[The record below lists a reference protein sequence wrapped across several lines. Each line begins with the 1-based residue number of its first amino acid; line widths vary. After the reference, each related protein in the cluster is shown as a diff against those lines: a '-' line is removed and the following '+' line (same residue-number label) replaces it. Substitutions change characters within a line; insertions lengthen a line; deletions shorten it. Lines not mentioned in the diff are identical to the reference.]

1 MSGLNRLEIGPGF
14 VNDQRASCD
23 MVTFGLGG
31 RNASNVK
38 KWEAFAQKS
47 AQQWKNYVPVATRTR
62 SKTRKSASR
71 KSASRKS
78 ASRKSASRKS
88 ASRKSASR
96 KSASRRSASRR

>member
-1 MSGLNRLEIGPGF
+1 MSGLNRLVIGPGF

-31 RNASNVK
+31 RSASNAH
-38 KWEAFAQKS
+38 KWEAFAKKS

-62 SKTRKSASR
+62 SKT
-71 KSASRKS
+71 

-96 KSASRRSASRR
+96 KSASRR